1 MTDETSMRV
10 ALGLAIRANTLG
22 EVPVGAIVVI
32 DEEVVAQAHNQ
43 TIAERS
49 ALAHAELIVLH
60 QAIRQIGDRYLP
72 TAELFVTLEPCA
84 MCAGAIVLTR
94 IRRLVF
100 AARDPKA
107 GVCGSLYNLCADP
120 RLNHEVE
127 VVPDILASESSTLLQ
142 SFFQRRR
149 PG

>member
-10 ALGLAIRANTLG
+10 ALDLAIRANTLG

-32 DEEVVAQAHNQ
+32 DEEIVAQAHNQ

>member
-10 ALGLAIRANTLG
+10 ALDLAIRANTLG

-32 DEEVVAQAHNQ
+32 DEEVVAEAHNQ

>member
-10 ALGLAIRANTLG
+10 ALDLAIRANTLG